1 MNSLRHVRLVAASAL
16 LLSGSQVLAQETDK
30 EKLSYAIGMN
40 IAQSLQAQGTD
51 VDIDTLLTALK
62 AKYTG
67 GEMAMSDDDA
77 RAFLQEYVRQQQ
89 EEQVALQAAKAEANK
104 AAGDA
109 FLAENA
115 VREGVMTTDSGLQY
129 KVIEQGSG
137 PMPAATDRVTVHYRG
152 TLIDG
157 TEFDSSIG
165 GEPVTFGLNQV
176 IPGWTEGVQLMPVG
190 SKYEFYINP
199 ELGYG
204 AAGGGPIPPNSTLV
218 FEVELI
224 SIEQ

>member
-77 RAFLQEYVRQQQ
+77 RAFRL
-89 EEQVALQAAKAEANK
+89 
-104 AAGDA
+104 
-109 FLAENA
+109 
-115 VREGVMTTDSGLQY
+115 S
-129 KVIEQGSG
+129 
-137 PMPAATDRVTVHYRG
+137 H
-152 TLIDG
+152 
-157 TEFDSSIG
+157 
-165 GEPVTFGLNQV
+165 
-176 IPGWTEGVQLMPVG
+176 
-190 SKYEFYINP
+190 
-199 ELGYG
+199 
-204 AAGGGPIPPNSTLV
+204 
-218 FEVELI
+218 
-224 SIEQ
+224 

>member
-115 VREGVMTTDSGLQY
+115 EREGVMTTDSGLQY

-224 SIEQ
+224 GIE

>member
-224 SIEQ
+224 GIE

>member
-16 LLSGSQVLAQETDK
+16 LLSGSQALAQETDK

-67 GEMAMSDDDA
+67 GELAMSDDDA
-77 RAFLQEYVRQQQ
+77 RAFLNEYVRQQQ

-115 VREGVMTTDSGLQY
+115 GREGVMTTDSGLQY
-129 KVIEQGSG
+129 KVLEQGSG

-157 TEFDSSIG
+157 TEFDSSMG

-204 AAGGGPIPPNSTLV
+204 AAGGGPIPPNATLV
-218 FEVELI
+218 FEVELLG
-224 SIEQ
+224 IE